1 MGKDTHTHIMPGK
14 VARFKAKEGWAKPAF
29 LDEEKSSRQGGGFLS
44 SPIQWVS
51 SIIHF
56 GSKPTQKGFDVGG
69 FGGAHRSTFGGGN
82 SSKLEGLKVGKL
94 MSTTSESMKSQS
106 LM

>member
-1 MGKDTHTHIMPGK
+1 MKCVEDTHTMPGK

-29 LDEEKSSRQGGGFLS
+29 LDKESAPHGHAFLS
-44 SPIQWVS
+44 SPVQWVS
-51 SIIHF
+51 SMIGF
-56 GSKPTQKGFDVGG
+56 GGKPAQKGFDVGG
-69 FGGAHRSTFGGGN
+69 FGGSHRSTFGGGN

-94 MSTTSESMKSQS
+94 MSTTSETMKSQS